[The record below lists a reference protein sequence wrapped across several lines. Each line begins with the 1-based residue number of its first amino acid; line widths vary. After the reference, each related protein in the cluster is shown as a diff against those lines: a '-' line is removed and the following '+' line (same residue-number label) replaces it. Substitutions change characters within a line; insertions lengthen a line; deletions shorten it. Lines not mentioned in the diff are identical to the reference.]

1 MFDLKKEGDQ
11 LKRISQ
17 LLMFGLVLMA
27 LPVFAQTTAHG
38 SNSTNEPL
46 TPAGQFP
53 LGLEEVGFDQNL
65 GEQIDL
71 DLEFTDST
79 GKKVRIGDYFGDKPV
94 ILSFVYYECPML
106 CTMELNGLIKALR
119 VITRFQP
126 GEDFEVVTVSFDPGE
141 TSEMAAEKKK
151 GYLDTYRRE
160 GAEDAWHFL
169 VGEESQIRTLADAV
183 GFRYSYDEETDL
195 YRHASGIVTLTP
207 DGRTSRY
214 QFGVEYS
221 GRDLQ
226 FALIDASENSIGSLA
241 DAAML
246 YCFHYDPSTGKYG
259 FIVLRAVRIGG
270 ALTVLLLGAFIGINL
285 LRDRRRER
293 ATA

>member
-1 MFDLKKEGDQ
+1 M
-11 LKRISQ
+11 KRLSQ
-17 LLMFGLVLMA
+17 ILIFGLVLMT
-27 LPVFAQTTAHG
+27 LPVSAQMPGLGLT
-38 SNSTNEPL
+38 SNDQPL
-46 TPAGQFP
+46 RPASQLP
-53 LGLEEVGFDQNL
+53 LGLEDVGFDQNL
-65 GEQIDL
+65 GNQVDL

-79 GKKVRIGDYFGDKPV
+79 GKKVRLGDFFGDKPV

-106 CTMELNGLIKALR
+106 CTLELNGLIKALR

-126 GEDFEVVTVSFDPGE
+126 GEDFELVTVSFDSAE
-141 TSEMAAEKKK
+141 TPKMAAEKKK
-151 GYLDTYRRE
+151 GYLETYRRE

-169 VGEESQIRTLADAV
+169 VGEESQIRSLADAV

-207 DGRTSRY
+207 DGRASRY

-226 FALIDASENSIGSLA
+226 FALIDASDNGIGSLA
-241 DAAML
+241 DAVML
-246 YCFHYDPSTGKYG
+246 YCFHYDPISGKYG
-259 FIVLRAVRIGG
+259 FIVMNAVRLGA
-270 ALTVLLLGAFIGINL
+270 ALTVLLLGGFMMVNF

>member
-1 MFDLKKEGDQ
+1 M
-11 LKRISQ
+11 KRLSQ
-17 LLMFGLVLMA
+17 ILIFGLVLMT
-27 LPVFAQTTAHG
+27 LPVSAQMPGLGLT
-38 SNSTNEPL
+38 SNDQPL
-46 TPAGQFP
+46 RPASQLP
-53 LGLEEVGFDQNL
+53 LGLEDVGFDQNL
-65 GEQIDL
+65 GNQVDL

-79 GKKVRIGDYFGDKPV
+79 GKKVRLGDFFGDKPV

-106 CTMELNGLIKALR
+106 CTLELNGLIKALR

-126 GEDFEVVTVSFDPGE
+126 GEDFELVTVSFDSGE
-141 TSEMAAEKKK
+141 TPEMAAEKKK
-151 GYLDTYRRE
+151 GYLETYRRD

-169 VGEESQIRTLADAV
+169 VGEESQIRSLADAV

-207 DGRTSRY
+207 DGRASRY

-226 FALIDASENSIGSLA
+226 FALIDASDNGIGSFA
-241 DAAML
+241 DAVML
-246 YCFHYDPSTGKYG
+246 YCFHYDPISGKYG
-259 FIVLRAVRIGG
+259 FIVMNAVRLGA
-270 ALTVLLLGAFIGINL
+270 ALTVLLLGGFMMVNF

-293 ATA
+293 ETA

>member
-1 MFDLKKEGDQ
+1 M
-11 LKRISQ
+11 KRLGQI
-17 LLMFGLVLMA
+17 LIFGLVLMT
-27 LPVFAQTTAHG
+27 LSVSAQMPGLGLT
-38 SNSTNEPL
+38 SNDQPL
-46 TPAGQFP
+46 RPASELP
-53 LGLEEVGFDQNL
+53 LGLEDIGFDQNL
-65 GEQIDL
+65 GNQVDL

-79 GKKVRIGDYFGDKPV
+79 GKKVRLGDFFGDKPV

-106 CTMELNGLIKALR
+106 CTLELNGLIKALR

-126 GEDFEVVTVSFDPGE
+126 GEDFELVTVSFDSGE
-141 TSEMAAEKKK
+141 TPEMAAEKKK
-151 GYLDTYRRE
+151 GYLETYRRD

-169 VGEESQIRTLADAV
+169 VGEESQIRSLADAV

-207 DGRTSRY
+207 DGRASRY

-226 FALIDASENSIGSLA
+226 FALIDASDNGIGSLA
-241 DAAML
+241 DAVML
-246 YCFHYDPSTGKYG
+246 YCFHYDPISGKYG
-259 FIVLRAVRIGG
+259 FIVMNAVRLGG
-270 ALTVLLLGAFIGINL
+270 ALTVLLLGGFMMVNF

>member
-1 MFDLKKEGDQ
+1 M
-11 LKRISQ
+11 KRLGQI
-17 LLMFGLVLMA
+17 LIFGLVLMT
-27 LPVFAQTTAHG
+27 LPVSAQMPGLGLT
-38 SNSTNEPL
+38 SNDQPL
-46 TPAGQFP
+46 RPASQLP
-53 LGLEEVGFDQNL
+53 LGLEDVGFDQNL
-65 GEQIDL
+65 GNQVDL

-79 GKKVRIGDYFGDKPV
+79 GKKVRLGDFFGDKPV

-106 CTMELNGLIKALR
+106 CTLELNGLIKALR

-126 GEDFEVVTVSFDPGE
+126 GEDFELVTVSFDSAE
-141 TSEMAAEKKK
+141 TPKMAAEKKK
-151 GYLDTYRRE
+151 GYLDTYRRD

-169 VGEESQIRTLADAV
+169 VGEESQIRSLADAV

-207 DGRTSRY
+207 DGRASRY

-226 FALIDASENSIGSLA
+226 FALIDASDNGIGSLA
-241 DAAML
+241 DAMML
-246 YCFHYDPSTGKYG
+246 YCFHYDPISGKYG
-259 FIVLRAVRIGG
+259 FIVMNAVRLGA
-270 ALTVLLLGAFIGINL
+270 ALTVLLLGGFMMVNF

>member
-1 MFDLKKEGDQ
+1 M
-11 LKRISQ
+11 KRLSQ
-17 LLMFGLVLMA
+17 ILIFGLVLMT
-27 LPVFAQTTAHG
+27 LPVSAQMPGLGLT
-38 SNSTNEPL
+38 SNDQPL
-46 TPAGQFP
+46 RPASQLP
-53 LGLEEVGFDQNL
+53 LGLEDVGFDQNL
-65 GEQIDL
+65 GNQVDL

-79 GKKVRIGDYFGDKPV
+79 GKKVRLGDFFGDKPV

-106 CTMELNGLIKALR
+106 CTLELNGLIKALR

-126 GEDFEVVTVSFDPGE
+126 GEDFELVTVSFDSAE
-141 TSEMAAEKKK
+141 TPKMAAEKKK
-151 GYLDTYRRE
+151 GYLETYRRE

-169 VGEESQIRTLADAV
+169 VGEESQIRSLADAV

-207 DGRTSRY
+207 DGRASRY

-226 FALIDASENSIGSLA
+226 FALIDASDNGIGSLA
-241 DAAML
+241 DAVML
-246 YCFHYDPSTGKYG
+246 YCFHYDPISGKYG
-259 FIVLRAVRIGG
+259 FIVMNAVRLGG
-270 ALTVLLLGAFIGINL
+270 ALTVLLLGGFMMVNF

-293 ATA
+293 TTA

>member
-1 MFDLKKEGDQ
+1 M
-11 LKRISQ
+11 KRFSQ
-17 LLMFGLVLMA
+17 ILMFGLALMT
-27 LPVFAQTTAHG
+27 LPVSAQMPAPG
-38 SNSTNEPL
+38 SPL
-46 TPAGQFP
+46 DGGAQTPAGQMP
-53 LGLEEVGFDQNL
+53 AGLEDVGFDQNL
-65 GEQIDL
+65 GTQVDL

-79 GKKVRIGDYFGDKPV
+79 GKKVRLGDYFGDKPV
-94 ILSFVYYECPML
+94 ILSFAYYECPML

-126 GEDFEVVTVSFDPGE
+126 GEDFEIVTLSFDSGE
-141 TSEMAAEKKK
+141 TPEIAAEKKK
-151 GYLDTYRRE
+151 GYLETYRRE

-169 VGEESQIRTLADAV
+169 VGEESQIRALADAV

-195 YRHASGIVTLTP
+195 YRHASGIVTLTA
-207 DGRTSRY
+207 DGRASRY

-226 FALIDASENSIGSLA
+226 FALIDASDNSIGSLA

-246 YCFHYDPSTGKYG
+246 YCFHYDVTTGKYG
-259 FIVLRAVRIGG
+259 LVVMNAVRLGG
-270 ALTVLLLGAFIGINL
+270 ALTVLLLGSFMVVNF

>member
-1 MFDLKKEGDQ
+1 M
-11 LKRISQ
+11 KRFSQ
-17 LLMFGLVLMA
+17 ILIFGLVLMT
-27 LPVFAQTTAHG
+27 LSVSAQMPGLGLT
-38 SNSTNEPL
+38 SNDQPL
-46 TPAGQFP
+46 RPASELP
-53 LGLEEVGFDQNL
+53 LGLEDIGFDQNL
-65 GEQIDL
+65 GNQVDL

-79 GKKVRIGDYFGDKPV
+79 GKKVRLGNFFGDKPV

-106 CTMELNGLIKALR
+106 CTLELNGLIKALR

-126 GEDFEVVTVSFDPGE
+126 GEDFELVTVSFDSGE
-141 TSEMAAEKKK
+141 TPKMAAEKKK

-169 VGEESQIRTLADAV
+169 VGEESQIRSLADAV

-207 DGRTSRY
+207 DGRASRY

-226 FALIDASENSIGSLA
+226 FALIDASDNGIGSLA
-241 DAAML
+241 DAVML
-246 YCFHYDPSTGKYG
+246 YCFHYDPISGKYG
-259 FIVLRAVRIGG
+259 FIVMNAVRLGG
-270 ALTVLLLGAFIGINL
+270 ALTVLLLGGFMMVNF

>member
-1 MFDLKKEGDQ
+1 M
-11 LKRISQ
+11 KRLSQ
-17 LLMFGLVLMA
+17 ILIFGLVLMT
-27 LPVFAQTTAHG
+27 LPVSAQMPGLGLT
-38 SNSTNEPL
+38 SNDQPL
-46 TPAGQFP
+46 RPASQLP
-53 LGLEEVGFDQNL
+53 LGLEDVGFDQNL
-65 GEQIDL
+65 GNQVDL

-79 GKKVRIGDYFGDKPV
+79 GKKVRLGDFFGDKPV

-106 CTMELNGLIKALR
+106 CTLELNGLIKALR

-126 GEDFEVVTVSFDPGE
+126 GEDFELVTVSFDSAE
-141 TSEMAAEKKK
+141 TPKMAAEKKK
-151 GYLDTYRRE
+151 GYLETYRRE

-169 VGEESQIRTLADAV
+169 VGEESQIRSLADAV

-207 DGRTSRY
+207 DGRASRY

-226 FALIDASENSIGSLA
+226 FALIDASDNSIGSLA
-241 DAAML
+241 DAVML
-246 YCFHYDPSTGKYG
+246 YCFYYDPISGKYG
-259 FIVLRAVRIGG
+259 FIVMNAVRLGA
-270 ALTVLLLGAFIGINL
+270 ALTVLLLGGFMMVNF

-293 ATA
+293 AAA

>member
-1 MFDLKKEGDQ
+1 M
-11 LKRISQ
+11 KRLGQI
-17 LLMFGLVLMA
+17 LIFGLVLMT
-27 LPVFAQTTAHG
+27 LSVSAQMPGLGLT
-38 SNSTNEPL
+38 SNDQPL
-46 TPAGQFP
+46 RPASQLP
-53 LGLEEVGFDQNL
+53 LGLEDVGFDQNL
-65 GEQIDL
+65 GNQVDL

-79 GKKVRIGDYFGDKPV
+79 GKKVRLGDFFGDKPV

-106 CTMELNGLIKALR
+106 CTLELNGLIKALR

-126 GEDFEVVTVSFDPGE
+126 GEDFELVTVSFDSGE
-141 TSEMAAEKKK
+141 TPKMAAEKKK
-151 GYLDTYRRE
+151 GYLETYRRE

-169 VGEESQIRTLADAV
+169 VGEESQIRSLADAV

-207 DGRTSRY
+207 DGRASRY

-226 FALIDASENSIGSLA
+226 FALIDASDNGIGSLA
-241 DAAML
+241 DAVML
-246 YCFHYDPSTGKYG
+246 YCFHYDPISGKYG
-259 FIVLRAVRIGG
+259 FIVMNAVRLGG
-270 ALTVLLLGAFIGINL
+270 ALTVLLLGGFMMVNF

>member
-1 MFDLKKEGDQ
+1 M
-11 LKRISQ
+11 KRLSQ
-17 LLMFGLVLMA
+17 ILIFGLVLMT
-27 LPVFAQTTAHG
+27 LSVSAQMPGLGLT
-38 SNSTNEPL
+38 SNDQPL
-46 TPAGQFP
+46 RPASELP
-53 LGLEEVGFDQNL
+53 LGLEDIGFDQNL
-65 GEQIDL
+65 GNQVDL

-79 GKKVRIGDYFGDKPV
+79 GKKVRLGDFFGDKPV

-106 CTMELNGLIKALR
+106 CTLELNGLIKALR

-126 GEDFEVVTVSFDPGE
+126 GEDFELVTVSFDSGE
-141 TSEMAAEKKK
+141 TPKMAAEKKK
-151 GYLDTYRRE
+151 GYLDTYQRE

-169 VGEESQIRTLADAV
+169 VGEESQIRSLADAV

-207 DGRTSRY
+207 DGRASRY

-226 FALIDASENSIGSLA
+226 FALIDASDNGIGSLA
-241 DAAML
+241 DAVML
-246 YCFHYDPSTGKYG
+246 YCFHYDPISGKYG
-259 FIVLRAVRIGG
+259 FIVMNAVRLGG
-270 ALTVLLLGAFIGINL
+270 ALTVLLLGGFMMVNF

-293 ATA
+293 ATT

>member
-1 MFDLKKEGDQ
+1 M
-11 LKRISQ
+11 KRLGQI
-17 LLMFGLVLMA
+17 LIFGLVLMT
-27 LPVFAQTTAHG
+27 LSVSAQMPGLGLT
-38 SNSTNEPL
+38 SNDQPL
-46 TPAGQFP
+46 RPASELP
-53 LGLEEVGFDQNL
+53 LGLEDIGFDQNL
-65 GEQIDL
+65 GNLVDL

-79 GKKVRIGDYFGDKPV
+79 GKKVRLGDFFGDKPV

-106 CTMELNGLIKALR
+106 CTLELNGLIKALR

-126 GEDFEVVTVSFDPGE
+126 GEDFELVTVSFDSGE
-141 TSEMAAEKKK
+141 TPKMAAEKKK

-169 VGEESQIRTLADAV
+169 VGEESQIRSLADAV

-207 DGRTSRY
+207 DGRASRY

-226 FALIDASENSIGSLA
+226 FALIDASDNGIGSLA
-241 DAAML
+241 DAVML
-246 YCFHYDPSTGKYG
+246 YCFHYDPISGKYS
-259 FIVLRAVRIGG
+259 FIVMNAVRLGG
-270 ALTVLLLGAFIGINL
+270 ALTVLLLGGFMMVNF

>member
-1 MFDLKKEGDQ
+1 M
-11 LKRISQ
+11 KRLGQI
-17 LLMFGLVLMA
+17 LIFGLVLMT
-27 LPVFAQTTAHG
+27 LSVSAQMPGLGLT
-38 SNSTNEPL
+38 SNDQPL
-46 TPAGQFP
+46 RPASELP
-53 LGLEEVGFDQNL
+53 LGLEDIGFDQNL
-65 GEQIDL
+65 GNQVDL

-79 GKKVRIGDYFGDKPV
+79 GKKVRLGDFFGDKPV

-106 CTMELNGLIKALR
+106 CTLELNGLIKALR

-126 GEDFEVVTVSFDPGE
+126 GEDFELVTVSFDSGE
-141 TSEMAAEKKK
+141 TPEMAAEKKK
-151 GYLDTYRRE
+151 GHLETYRRD

-169 VGEESQIRTLADAV
+169 IGEESQIRSLADAV

-207 DGRTSRY
+207 DGRASRY

-226 FALIDASENSIGSLA
+226 FALIDASDNGIGSLA
-241 DAAML
+241 DAVML
-246 YCFHYDPSTGKYG
+246 YCFHYDPISGKYG
-259 FIVLRAVRIGG
+259 FIVMNAVRLGG
-270 ALTVLLLGAFIGINL
+270 VLTVLLLGGFMMVNF